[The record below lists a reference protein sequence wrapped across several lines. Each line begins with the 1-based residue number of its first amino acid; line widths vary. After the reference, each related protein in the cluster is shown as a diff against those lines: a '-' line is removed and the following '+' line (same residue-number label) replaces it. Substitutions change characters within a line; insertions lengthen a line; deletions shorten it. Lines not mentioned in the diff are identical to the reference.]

1 MPPKHKVLCSATGV
15 AVAAPKHAG
24 NRRLGRFC
32 AVGLL
37 GTAVY
42 YPVLW
47 ALVELSGVPVLAA
60 TSIAFLLV
68 CLENYILH
76 YVWTFGSTRSH
87 TTAFP
92 RFLFMSLVGFCINWV
107 VMFLGVEKLAQHYLL
122 IQAFAIAAVVAWNFM
137 LSSYWVFHDAPGHN

>member
-1 MPPKHKVLCSATGV
+1 MVTPQHSG
-15 AVAAPKHAG
+15 
-24 NRRLGRFC
+24 RLARFC

-47 ALVELSGVPVLAA
+47 ALVELVRVQVLAA

-68 CLENYILH
+68 CVENYLLH
-76 YVWTFGSTRSH
+76 YVWTFDSNKAH
-87 TTAFP
+87 TAAFP
-92 RFLFMSLVGFCINWV
+92 RFLFMNLVGFWINWG
-107 VMFLGVEKLAQHYLL
+107 VMFLGVEKLALHYLL

-137 LSSYWVFHDAPGHN
+137 LSSYWVFHDSPGSL

>member
-1 MPPKHKVLCSATGV
+1 MVTPQHS
-15 AVAAPKHAG
+15 G
-24 NRRLGRFC
+24 NRWLARFC

-47 ALVELSGVPVLAA
+47 GLVELARIPVLAA
-60 TSIAFLLV
+60 TSIAFILV
-68 CLENYILH
+68 CVENYILH
-76 YVWTFGSTRSH
+76 YVWTFGSNKAH

-92 RFLFMSLVGFCINWV
+92 RFLFMSLIGFWINWG
-107 VMFLGVEKLAQHYLL
+107 VMFLGVEKLALHYLL

-137 LSSYWVFHDAPGHN
+137 LSSYWVFHDSPGHG